1 MRKLRFALLSLHT
14 CPLTR
19 LGGRDAG
26 GMNVYVRELATQ
38 LGKLGHSVDVFTR
51 RHNSDH
57 EDIMTMG
64 HNARL
69 IHLAAGDINGT
80 DKAGLY
86 AHLPDFTR
94 RIEDFRQSEGGH
106 YNVIYAHYWLSGL
119 VGKLLH
125 EWWNVP
131 NLTMFH
137 TLGIIKNMIVGG
149 DEPAVRIESEKFL
162 ARDSTRVVAS
172 THREQ
177 EFLCASFG
185 AGADKTTVIPCGVNL
200 DLFHPIDKQEAR
212 AQTGLGEGRIVLFI
226 GRIEALKG
234 LDRLIEAVPR
244 LEIPDL
250 RLVITGG
257 DEYSRDELAKLESLA
272 AKLAVRDRVSF
283 LPPMPQEQ
291 LPAYYSAADVFVLP
305 SHYESF
311 GMVALEALACG
322 TPVVA
327 TPVGDLGRI
336 IRRGVTG
343 YIAADNSP
351 DELARKIGL
360 ALGRGGF
367 ASPERI
373 HASVARY
380 GWDRIARE
388 VVVEAERLIGVRPVP
403 AHHTEKA
410 RV

>member
-1 MRKLRFALLSLHT
+1 MRKLRFALLSVHT
-14 CPLTR
+14 CPLMK
-19 LGGRDAG
+19 LGGKDAG
-26 GMNVYVRELATQ
+26 GMNVYVRELAMR
-38 LGKLGHSVDVFTR
+38 LGKLGHTVDVYTR
-51 RHNSDH
+51 RHSPDH
-57 EDIMTMG
+57 EDVMAMG
-64 HNARL
+64 PNTRL
-69 IHLAAGDINGT
+69 IHLEAGDVNGT

-86 AHLPDFTR
+86 AHLPGFTR
-94 RIEDFRQSEGGH
+94 RIEDFRQREGGR
-106 YNVIYAHYWLSGL
+106 YDVIYAHYWLSGL
-119 VGKLLH
+119 AGKLLH

-149 DEPAVRIESEKFL
+149 DEPAVRVESEKFL
-162 ARDSTRVVAS
+162 ARDGVRIVAS

-177 EFLCASFG
+177 EFLCANFG
-185 AGADKTTVIPCGVNL
+185 ADEKATVIPCGVNL
-200 DLFHPIDKQEAR
+200 ELFHPIDRQEAR
-212 AQTGLGEGRIVLFI
+212 ARTGLGPGRIILFV

-234 LDRLIEAVPR
+234 LDRLIEATAR
-244 LEIPDL
+244 LEAPDL
-250 RLVITGG
+250 RLIITGG
-257 DEYSRDELAKLESLA
+257 DEYSRDELGKLQALA
-272 AKLAVRDRVSF
+272 EKLGVHDRVTF
-283 LPPMPQEQ
+283 LPPMPQEE
-291 LPAYYSAADVFVLP
+291 LPLYYSAADLFVLP

-360 ALGRGGF
+360 ALGGGGF

-388 VVVEAERLIGVRPVP
+388 VVTEVERLTGLRPA